1 MDKENVIKSVIQ
13 LIQTKESNNNH
24 SFLFDNDISLSLT
37 QLHILDII
45 SSEENVNNQCLKEKL
60 KISAPAVTKAT
71 KKLNQIGCI
80 FEDKSQ
86 DNKKIYYRLTN
97 KGNKYTKIHQNR
109 HNKILK
115 DYFSILN
122 KYNDEQ
128 LKVIDSFIHDL
139 ITKLEE

>member
-45 SSEENVNNQCLKEKL
+45 SSEENVNNQRLKEKL

-97 KGNKYTKIHQNR
+97 K
-109 HNKILK
+109 
-115 DYFSILN
+115 
-122 KYNDEQ
+122 
-128 LKVIDSFIHDL
+128 
-139 ITKLEE
+139 